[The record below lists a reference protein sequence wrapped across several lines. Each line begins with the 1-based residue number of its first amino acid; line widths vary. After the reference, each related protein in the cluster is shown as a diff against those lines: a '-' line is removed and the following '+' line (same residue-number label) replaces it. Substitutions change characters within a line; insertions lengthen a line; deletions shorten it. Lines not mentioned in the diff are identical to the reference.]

1 MTLSAGI
8 WSFACSKNS
17 VMSEIIQITGKPAM
31 FGKIENGHMP
41 EKYKKINT
49 VESRNFEEI

>member
-1 MTLSAGI
+1 MTLSAGV

-41 EKYKKINT
+41 EKYKIY
-49 VESRNFEEI
+49 RNFEEI